1 MSLPQGILQKLKP
14 KSMAIRTM
22 NKTVDIKNSMFYLPS
37 FWCTFILTLSEAGN
51 KQRLVPL
58 NFWQLSDKKPFNHL
72 SWPVSAAGI
81 ESMGCFFSSTPFG
94 FTKHLK
100 LMLFFPLLPSHRIK
114 SHCCIVAMINYNTSI
129 LQFYEAPCTSFPFPL
144 LPLVFW
150 GWEMIKYLFICSNN
164 LHWRRN

>member
-22 NKTVDIKNSMFYLPS
+22 NKTVNIKIQLCTYLHPNVR
-37 FWCTFILTLSEAGN
+37 LSLHFLRQGN

-58 NFWQLSDKKPFNHL
+58 NFWQLPDKKPFNHL

-81 ESMGCFFSSTPFG
+81 NSMGFFSSTPFG
-94 FTKHLK
+94 LTKQLK

-129 LQFYEAPCTSFPFPL
+129 LRFYEAPRTSFPFPL
-144 LPLVFW
+144 PPLVFW
-150 GWEMIKYLFICSNN
+150 GWEMIKYLFICSDN

>member
-22 NKTVDIKNSMFYLPS
+22 NKTVDIKNSTLYLPS
-37 FWCTFILTLSEAGN
+37 FWLRLSLHFLRQGN

-58 NFWQLSDKKPFNHL
+58 NFWQLPDKKTFNHL

-81 ESMGCFFSSTPFG
+81 NSMGFFSSTPFG
-94 FTKHLK
+94 FTQLK

-129 LQFYEAPCTSFPFPL
+129 LRFYEAPRTSFPFPL
-144 LPLVFW
+144 PPLVFW
-150 GWEMIKYLFICSNN
+150 GWEMIKYLFICSDN